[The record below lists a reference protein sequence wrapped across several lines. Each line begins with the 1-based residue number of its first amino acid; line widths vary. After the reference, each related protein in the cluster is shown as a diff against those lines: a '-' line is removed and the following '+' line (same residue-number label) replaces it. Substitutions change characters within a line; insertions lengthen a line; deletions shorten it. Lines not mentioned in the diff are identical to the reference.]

1 MALWPAWFDPIRY
14 NARNVRSQYLSHA
27 NPTEDDHTS
36 MNAPG
41 HSEKET
47 LGSPASGGNAASIEP
62 PLNLVFGASG
72 YIGTNLVAFLLR
84 QGRRVRAAARNA
96 TVLEG
101 RRWQG
106 VECTAADALVPASLP
121 PALLGVDTAYYLVHS
136 MAAGSNF
143 GELDLQAAANFRDA
157 AAAAGVRRIIYLG
170 GLIPEKPESEHL
182 QSRLET
188 GEVLRAGPVP
198 VTEIRAGMIIG
209 PGSAAF
215 EVMRD
220 LVNNLPVMTTPRWVF
235 SKSPPIALDDLLTY
249 MVALAGIEAAA
260 GQVYDAAGPEVLTYA
275 EIMRRLGK
283 MLGRSPIIIPVP
295 VLTPRLSALW
305 LRLVTTVPT
314 NVARALID
322 GLRHD
327 VLADDAPL
335 RALVPLE
342 PMGLEAAIA
351 AALEAE
357 RSHNVTAHWVEGSI
371 VCRNFQPQYAYY
383 AKRAGASLTSDASP
397 DRLWQEICRFGTN
410 QDYFALNS
418 LWWLRGAADW
428 LIGGPSF
435 RRHRRHPD
443 ELRVGD
449 VIDAWRVIG
458 LEDQRK
464 LTLLLEMKIPGAGV
478 LEFEL
483 NPAGDRC
490 EIRIT
495 AYFHPAGV
503 WGLLYWYPLA
513 PFHHWIFSG
522 MTREI
527 DRRAAASGGIET
539 TSTGEHPR

>member
-1 MALWPAWFDPIRY
+1 M
-14 NARNVRSQYLSHA
+14 S
-27 NPTEDDHTS
+27 
-36 MNAPG
+36 APG
-41 HSEKET
+41 HTKTDNLAVAGQGEHS
-47 LGSPASGGNAASIEP
+47 AAGADS
-62 PLNLVFGASG
+62 LNLVFGASG
-72 YIGTNLVAFLLR
+72 YIGTNLVAFLRR
-84 QGRRVRAAARNA
+84 QGHAVRAVARNVA
-96 TVLEG
+96 VLEG
-101 RRWQG
+101 RHWQG
-106 VECTAADALVPASLP
+106 VECMAADALEPASLA
-121 PALLGVDTAYYLVHS
+121 PALEGADTAYYLVHS

-143 GELDLQAAANFRDA
+143 GELDLRAAANFRDA
-157 AAAAGVRRIIYLG
+157 AAASGIRRIIYLG
-170 GLIPEKPESEHL
+170 GLIPKQPESEHL
-182 QSRLET
+182 RSRLET

-249 MVALAGIEAAA
+249 MVALAGIEEAA

-275 EIMRRLGK
+275 DIMRRLGK
-283 MLGRSPIIIPVP
+283 MLGKSPIIIPVP

-314 NVARALID
+314 NIARALID

-327 VLADDAPL
+327 VLADDAAL
-335 RALVPLE
+335 RQLVPLE
-342 PMGLEAAIA
+342 PMGLEEAIN

-357 RSHNVTAHWVEGSI
+357 RANAVTAHWVEGSI

-383 AKRAGASLTSDASP
+383 AKRAGATLISDASP
-397 DRLWQEICRFGTN
+397 ERLWQEICRFGTD
-410 QDYFALNS
+410 QDYFALNL

-443 ELRVGD
+443 KLRVGD

-458 LEDQRK
+458 LEAQHK
-464 LTLLLEMKIPGAGV
+464 LTLLLEMRIPGAGV

-483 NPAGDRC
+483 NPAGAGC

-513 PFHHWIFSG
+513 PFHQWIFSG

-527 DRRAAASGGIET
+527 DRRASAAGHIHP
-539 TSTGEHPR
+539 TSTGEHQR